1 MVGIFT
7 TSITAGRLMSRNG
20 RYRIYPILGA
30 ATITVALVLLANLGT
45 DTPYWF
51 AGLAMYVM
59 GLGLGLTLQILIVIV
74 QNSVERSDMGV
85 ATSSVAFFR
94 QMGGSF
100 GTALFGA
107 ILSSRLAVH
116 LTDSLQQA
124 PRGSATRLGDVD
136 RIANDVQAI
145 RALPDGVR
153 EVVTGAF
160 SHALSDMF
168 LTAVPLVL
176 VALGVAFF
184 IKEVPLATRQEP
196 AEQPPAA
203 PPVEE
208 EAGTISG

>member
-30 ATITVALVLLANLGT
+30 AIVAVALVLLANLGT

-51 AGLAMYVM
+51 AGLAMFVL

-74 QNSVERSDMGV
+74 QNSVDRSDMGV

-116 LTDSLQQA
+116 LADGLQQA
-124 PRGSATRLGDVD
+124 PQGVSASRLGDVD

-160 SHALSDMF
+160 SNALSDMF

-176 VALGVAFF
+176 VALAVAFF
-184 IKEVPLATRQEP
+184 IKEVPLGTRQEP
-196 AEQPPAA
+196 MQAPT

-208 EAGTISG
+208 EAALNG